1 MSSTDTQDKRWH
13 FQTKRI
19 QSAEKIEYKNEIEN
33 TALES

>member
-1 MSSTDTQDKRWH
+1 MSAPDTQDKRWY

-33 TALES
+33 PALES